1 MDFLVDLR
9 GKMPSV
15 RADEEIEQDEVTV
28 SKHPPVNKLVDQ
40 GCRGARPLGAPISVR
55 SSIPDKPHDT
65 ALSVIRTASAPVG
78 G

>member
-9 GKMPSV
+9 GKIPSV

-40 GCRGARPLGAPISVR
+40 AAGAPGLGRANFGPFLDS
-55 SSIPDKPHDT
+55 
-65 ALSVIRTASAPVG
+65 
-78 G
+78 

>member
-9 GKMPSV
+9 GKIPSV

-40 GCRGARPLGAPISVR
+40 AAVAPSLWARQFRPVPRFLTSLTIQR
-55 SSIPDKPHDT
+55 SP
-65 ALSVIRTASAPVG
+65 
-78 G
+78 

>member
-9 GKMPSV
+9 GKIPSV

-40 GCRGARPLGAPISVR
+40 AAVAPSLWARQFRSVPRFRTSLTIQR
-55 SSIPDKPHDT
+55 SP
-65 ALSVIRTASAPVG
+65 
-78 G
+78 